1 MSVIHSFVSRRAA
14 FTLGAALAGFMGA
27 ACAQNVLVG
36 ATVPL
41 TGPLSLTGQQYYNAL
56 KLAEDDINRA
66 GGVQGK
72 PVKFVF
78 EDAQASNGTAVNAYV
93 KLMQEHK
100 PAFTFLT
107 SYSTQNTAVSP
118 EVAKNGVPAMYAG
131 GADAVADLGNPWMFR
146 IRPQDSTAAVAM
158 ARFVKERLGATKPG
172 ILYIQN
178 DFGQGGAN
186 AAVAFLKEQG
196 ITPIGMEAYGQND
209 KDMSAQIL
217 RLKNKGADVL
227 LAFVYP
233 QDGAM
238 ILRQIKMLGV
248 AQPVVA
254 SSAAFVPA
262 AMQLLS
268 ARDLEN
274 VWGVIDAYLPA
285 TEKGKRY
292 AAAFKQRFSMD
303 ADPYG
308 AAYYDGAMIMAQAIN
323 AVGADPQKLRDY
335 LKQVKDYPGVS
346 HAYRFDAKGNGVH
359 DVAVVQF
366 AKGTKDMQFISAIT
380 VD

>member
-1 MSVIHSFVSRRAA
+1 MSIKHILTLTRRILPAI
-14 FTLGAALAGFMGA
+14 TLATMAGA
-27 ACAQNVLVG
+27 ACAQNVIVG

-41 TGPLSLTGQQYYNAL
+41 TGPLSLTGKQYFNSL
-56 KLAEDDINRA
+56 KLAEDDINKA
-66 GGVQGK
+66 GGLQGK

-93 KLMQEHK
+93 KLAQENK

-107 SYSTQNTAVSP
+107 SYSTQNMAVAP
-118 EVAKNGVPAMYAG
+118 EVAKAGIPAMYAG
-131 GADAVADLGNPWMFR
+131 GADAVADLRNPWMFR

-158 ARFVKERLGATKPG
+158 ARFIKDELKLSRPG

-186 AAVAFLKEQG
+186 AAAAFLKDQG
-196 ITPIGMEAYGQND
+196 ITPVGTEAYGQND

-217 RLKNKGADVL
+217 SLKNKGADVI

-238 ILRQIKMLGV
+238 VLRQIKMLGLK
-248 AQPVVA
+248 QPVVA

-268 ARDLEN
+268 PADLDN
-274 VWGVIDAYLPA
+274 VWGVIDTYLPA
-285 TEKGKRY
+285 TDKGKSY
-292 AAAFKQRFSMD
+292 AERFKQRFSMD

-308 AAYYDGAMIMAQAIN
+308 AAYYDGAMLMAQAIN
-323 AVGADPQKLRDY
+323 AVGADPQKLQGY
-335 LKQVKDYPGVS
+335 LKDLKGYQGVS
-346 HAYRFDAKGNGVH
+346 HVYSFDAKGNGVH
-359 DVAVVQF
+359 DVAIVKF
-366 AKGTKDMQFISAIT
+366 AKGSKDMQFISTIK

>member
-1 MSVIHSFVSRRAA
+1 MSIKHILNLTRRILPAI
-14 FTLGAALAGFMGA
+14 TLATMAGA
-27 ACAQNVLVG
+27 ACAQNVVVG

-41 TGPLSLTGQQYYNAL
+41 TGPLSLTGKQYFNSL
-56 KLAEDDINRA
+56 KLAEDDINKA
-66 GGVQGK
+66 GGLQGK

-93 KLMQEHK
+93 KLAQENK

-107 SYSTQNTAVSP
+107 SYSTQNMAVAP
-118 EVAKNGVPAMYAG
+118 EVAKAGIPAMYAG
-131 GADAVADLGNPWMFR
+131 GADAVADLRNPWMFR

-158 ARFVKERLGATKPG
+158 ARFIKDELKQSKPG

-186 AAVAFLKEQG
+186 AAAAFLKDQG
-196 ITPIGMEAYGQND
+196 ITPVGTEAYGQND

-217 RLKNKGADVL
+217 SLKNKGADVI

-238 ILRQIKMLGV
+238 VLRQIKMLGLK
-248 AQPVVA
+248 QPVVA

-268 ARDLEN
+268 PADLDN
-274 VWGVIDAYLPA
+274 VWGVIDTYLPA
-285 TEKGKRY
+285 TDKGKSY
-292 AAAFKQRFSMD
+292 AERFKQRFSMD

-308 AAYYDGAMIMAQAIN
+308 AAYYDGAMLMAQAIN
-323 AVGADPQKLRDY
+323 AVGADPQKLQGY
-335 LKQVKDYPGVS
+335 LQDLKGYQGVS
-346 HAYRFDAKGNGVH
+346 HVYSFDAKGNGVH
-359 DVAVVQF
+359 DVAIVKF
-366 AKGTKDMQFISAIT
+366 AKGSKDMQFISTIK

>member
-1 MSVIHSFVSRRAA
+1 MSAIYSFVACR
-14 FTLGAALAGFMGA
+14 AALALGTALVGLTGA
-27 ACAQNVLVG
+27 AVAQNVLVG

-118 EVAKNGVPAMYAG
+118 EVMKNGIPAMYAG

-217 RLKNKGADVL
+217 SLKNKGADVL

-248 AQPVVA
+248 AQPVVS

-268 ARDLEN
+268 PRDLEN

-335 LKQVKDYPGVS
+335 LKEVKDYQGVS

-366 AKGTKDMQFISAIT
+366 AKGSKDMQFISAIT